1 MRVYRGDRTMDGLQ
15 VTVDNEAL
23 DPRFD
28 LKVVSQDGFEWSY
41 EGPAPAQLALALLAE
56 HYGDDQKALAHH
68 DAFMREIVANFNNE
82 WEMTSE
88 DIDTALVNIGAEA
101 A

>member
-1 MRVYRGDRTMDGLQ
+1 MKVYKGERTIDGLA
-15 VTVDNEAL
+15 VTVDDEPL

-28 LKVVSQDGFEWSY
+28 LKEISLDGFEWTY
-41 EGPAPAQLALALLAE
+41 EGPAPEQLALALLAN
-56 HYGDDQKALAHH
+56 HFGDDQKALAHYPV
-68 DAFMREIVANFNNE
+68 FMREVVANFENE

-88 DIDTALVNIGAEA
+88 DIDAALADIGVGA